1 MCEGFIAC
9 VGWRRSVKVYERI
22 QQKKKTMLAWQG
34 VRDKMK
40 IRKRKI
46 DGAKEFAS

>member
-1 MCEGFIAC
+1 MKEYSRKKSMFAC
-9 VGWRRSVKVYERI
+9 
-22 QQKKKTMLAWQG
+22 QG